1 MNLRSIIDK
10 LVENGRLVLA
20 QPTMLFTQKD
30 QIKVEKVHVVAAHEV
45 GRPDLISLDYYR
57 SSAHVDYILK
67 FNNISDPF
75 SINEGDIIKIPVL
88 GDFTKKLERPKGEVF
103 NIVRQEFIG
112 KRRVTKKDQR
122 RSEFLKKKYK
132 VKEVLPPNVLK
143 TGHKTFEFTEKDGV
157 KSTVLGMGPA
167 TPDKTYFK
175 KKNKVKKKDGTSN
188 TRPKKKHNK
197 SSMTEEAASEETFN
211 MTEKGMERK
220 QSQMKTKKS
229 EENRERNKE
238 NRKGNS

>member
-1 MNLRSIIDK
+1 
-10 LVENGRLVLA
+10 
-20 QPTMLFTQKD
+20 
-30 QIKVEKVHVVAAHEV
+30 
-45 GRPDLISLDYYR
+45 
-57 SSAHVDYILK
+57 
-67 FNNISDPF
+67 
-75 SINEGDIIKIPVL
+75 
-88 GDFTKKLERPKGEVF
+88 
-103 NIVRQEFIG
+103 
-112 KRRVTKKDQR
+112 KKDQR